1 MIVVFYHNPLIS
13 ALDLT
18 CILQTT
24 ETKQTMILG
33 ILKESNSENRVSI
46 APDTLSAL
54 MKLGVKEVLL
64 EKGAGERAGL
74 PDEMYSSQGAQVLSA
89 ADIIKKATILTRIH
103 PLSDDTIQKL
113 AAGQILIGQ
122 YNPLANK
129 EVVKPLNAAKVTA
142 FSLDMLP
149 RTTRAQAMDVLSSM
163 ATVAGYK
170 AVLLA
175 ATHLP
180 GFFPMFM
187 TAAGTIKPAK
197 VLVIGAGVAGLQ
209 AIATAKR
216 LGAVVEAFDVRTA
229 AKEEVLSLGAKFVEV
244 EGAQESAAAGG
255 YAIEQTEEYKKKQ
268 AQAVHDHAQQ
278 ADVIICTA
286 QIPGRKAPLII
297 QKETVETM
305 KPGAVIVDLAAS
317 TGGNCAV
324 TEDGK
329 TIYHHG
335 ICVIGDSN
343 LPSSLP
349 KDASAMFSKNILN
362 FLKLFFVKGEFKLN
376 FEDDIVAATCIAH
389 EGNVVSE
396 RLKAVL

>member
-1 MIVVFYHNPLIS
+1 MV
-13 ALDLT
+13 
-18 CILQTT
+18 
-24 ETKQTMILG
+24 LG
-33 ILKESNSENRVSI
+33 ILKEDNSENRVSI
-46 APDTLSAL
+46 TPDTLAAL
-54 MKLGVKEVLL
+54 MKLGIKAVLL
-64 EKGAGERAGL
+64 EKGAGVQAGL
-74 PDEMYSSQGAQVLSA
+74 PDEMYTSQGAQVANLA
-89 ADIIKKATILTRIH
+89 ELQQKANILTRIH
-103 PLSDDTIQKL
+103 ALNGEQLKHLSK
-113 AAGQILIGQ
+113 GQVLIGQ
-122 YNPLANK
+122 YNPLMDK
-129 EVVKPLNAAKVTA
+129 DVVKPLNDAGLSA
-142 FSLDMLP
+142 FSLDLLP

-180 GFFPMFM
+180 SFFPMFM

-197 VLVIGAGVAGLQ
+197 VLIIGAGVAGLQ

-255 YAIEQTEEYKKKQ
+255 YAIEQTEEYKQKQ
-268 AQAVHDHAQQ
+268 AQAVHDHALQ

-286 QIPGRKAPLII
+286 QIPGRRAPLIV
-297 QKETVETM
+297 QKQTVEAM
-305 KPGAVIVDLAAS
+305 KPGAVIIDLAAS

-329 TIYHHG
+329 TIYYHG
-335 ICVIGDSN
+335 VCVIGESN
-343 LPSSLP
+343 LPSTLP
-349 KDASAMFSKNILN
+349 RDASAMFSKNILN

-389 EGNVVSE
+389 EGQVISE
-396 RLKAVL
+396 RLKAALQVH

>member
-1 MIVVFYHNPLIS
+1 
-13 ALDLT
+13 
-18 CILQTT
+18 
-24 ETKQTMILG
+24 MILG

-89 ADIIKKATILTRIH
+89 ADIIKKANILTRIH

-297 QKETVETM
+297 QKETVEAM

-335 ICVIGDSN
+335 VCVIGDSN

>member
-1 MIVVFYHNPLIS
+1 
-13 ALDLT
+13 
-18 CILQTT
+18 
-24 ETKQTMILG
+24 MILG
-33 ILKESNSENRVSI
+33 ILKEPASENRVSVT
-46 APDTLSAL
+46 PDTVAAFL
-54 MKLGVKEVLL
+54 KLGIAEILL
-64 EKGAGERAGL
+64 EKGAGTRAGL
-74 PDEMYSSQGAQVLSA
+74 TDDAYTQQGVKLVSEDEVLQ
-89 ADIIKKATILTRIH
+89 KANIVTRIH
-103 PLSDDTIQKL
+103 PLETEQTKKL
-113 AAGQILIGQ
+113 TAGQLVIGQ
-122 YNPLANK
+122 FNPMTNK
-129 EVVKPLNAAKVTA
+129 EVVQPLNAAKVTA

-170 AVLLA
+170 AILTA

-180 GFFPMFM
+180 SFFPMFM

-197 VLVIGAGVAGLQ
+197 VLIIGAGVAGLQ

-255 YAIEQTEEYKKKQ
+255 YAIQQSEEYLKKQ
-268 AQAVHDHAQQ
+268 AEAVHKHAQQ

-286 QIPGRKAPLII
+286 QIPGRKAPVII
-297 QKETVETM
+297 LKDTVDVM

-317 TGGNCAV
+317 SGGNCAV
-324 TEDGK
+324 TQDGK
-329 TIYHHG
+329 TIYHNG
-335 ICVIGDSN
+335 VCVIGDSN

-362 FLKLFFVKGEFKLN
+362 FLKLFFEKGQYKLN
-376 FEDDIVAATCIAH
+376 LEDDIVAASCIAH
-389 EGNVVSE
+389 EGAVVSE
-396 RLKAVL
+396 RLKSILQA

>member
-1 MIVVFYHNPLIS
+1 LIQIS
-13 ALDLT
+13 
-18 CILQTT
+18 
-24 ETKQTMILG
+24 ETKNNMILG
-33 ILKESNSENRVSI
+33 ILKEPNSENRVSI
-46 APDTLSAL
+46 TPDTVAAFL
-54 MKLGVKEVLL
+54 KLGITEILVEQ
-64 EKGAGERAGL
+64 GAGVRAGL
-74 PDEMYSSQGAQVLSA
+74 TDDAYTGQGAKLAGEDEVLQ
-89 ADIIKKATILTRIH
+89 KANIVTRIH
-103 PLSDDTIQKL
+103 PLEEGQVKKL
-113 AAGQILIGQ
+113 AAGQMVIGQ
-122 YNPLANK
+122 FNPMAAK
-129 EVVKPLNAAKVTA
+129 EVVQPLNAAKATA

-170 AVLLA
+170 AILTA

-180 GFFPMFM
+180 SFFPMFM

-197 VLVIGAGVAGLQ
+197 VLIIGAGVAGLQ

-255 YAIEQTEEYKKKQ
+255 YAIEQTEDYKKKQ
-268 AQAVHDHAQQ
+268 AEAVHKHAQQ

-286 QIPGRKAPLII
+286 QIPGRQAPLII
-297 QKETVETM
+297 MKETVEAM

-324 TEDGK
+324 TENGR
-329 TIYHHG
+329 TIYHQG
-335 ICVIGDSN
+335 VCVIGDSN

-349 KDASAMFSKNILN
+349 RDASAMFSKNILN
-362 FLKLFFVKGEFKLN
+362 FLKLFFEKGQFKLN
-376 FEDDIVAATCIAH
+376 FEDDIVAASCIAH

-396 RLKAVL
+396 RLKSVLQS